1 MKNNLNEI
9 EGDGMFNDIEFDRN
23 EIKGTDET
31 FFNEDNVNNN
41 IDNSLDLDNSENSVS
56 SDKLD
61 LCDKS
66 MEEEMNKVTLSDN
79 NIDKK
84 MKHKISKNEL
94 NVIPLPI
101 FECLYC
107 ASEKIVFNH
116 LISEELSLKYL
127 YNEEKKDIF
136 LINFLQKNNF
146 FSYEN
151 KKNIDILKKNNIDIN
166 KLNSIINVILDNTE
180 YLSKYYDINES
191 NNYLK
196 HKRKREEYDINY
208 MNRKYIKI
216 NKNNQLVYE
225 IKKYGDEKNNLFGE
239 EENDNNINSNSN
251 SYDND
256 NSDSFNKIKDLKNK
270 IIENENKNNDLDN
283 KLDKSIEEKFCD
295 SFNKLLEEG
304 CFMDLSRKIKWSD
317 IDFENK
323 PYNIWDVNS
332 IDDNIIESDN
342 ES

>member
-1 MKNNLNEI
+1 MGDYMKNIKVVALPVVLIFIATSLLSGCTGLVVSEKSPTESATSEVQSASESKSAQSQDTSSTKNNSLIKHHSTEHTYKHGKDGYYNLLENGVEFELTSQLSGTCWICASACAMMTSYQLNHDGKIELDQMELLNEI
-9 EGDGMFNDIEFDRN
+9 YSDDKKEGVVAVNGSDKDDIGGSGLFVVNELANGFGDG
-23 EIKGTDET
+23 
-31 FFNEDNVNNN
+31 
-41 IDNSLDLDNSENSVS
+41 L
-56 SDKLD
+56 
-61 LCDKS
+61 
-66 MEEEMNKVTLSDN
+66 
-79 NIDKK
+79 
-84 MKHKISKNEL
+84 
-94 NVIPLPI
+94 
-101 FECLYC
+101 
-107 ASEKIVFNH
+107 
-116 LISEELSLKYL
+116 
-127 YNEEKKDIF
+127 
-136 LINFLQKNNF
+136 
-146 FSYEN
+146 
-151 KKNIDILKKNNIDIN
+151 
-166 KLNSIINVILDNTE
+166 ILDHAISAQNWSMDE
-180 YLSKYYDINES
+180 VKEG
-191 NNYLK
+191 
-196 HKRKREEYDINY
+196 
-208 MNRKYIKI
+208 
-216 NKNNQLVYE
+216 

-283 KLDKSIEEKFCD
+283 KLNKSIEEKFCD